1 MAPNFKNKYE
11 QWKSE
16 QDSILKGNDDES
28 RYERIKKYLNNNGDY
43 IYKQDDVQSNL
54 PKRWEKRQYTFN
66 DENRKLKNF
75 DKY

>member
-1 MAPNFKNKYE
+1 M
-11 QWKSE
+11 
-16 QDSILKGNDDES
+16 LKGNDYES

-66 DENRKLKNF
+66 DQNRKSKNF